1 MQRYD
6 YERNL
11 ADLQDK
17 YGQDQATDAY
27 AKFISQQRFKRQRDL
42 SNQGFQRQFPEAVV
56 GMNRGMGSR
65 VRSGVFGSRL
75 QNHFSDFNQ
84 NLGQLDQSQAAEQSQ
99 FELQAAQRKQAY
111 QRALM
116 LLQEQLAAGQV
127 GESPFASYSSVYGN
141 Q

>member
-75 QNHFSDFNQ
+75 QNHFGDFN
-84 NLGQLDQSQAAEQSQ
+84 NALGQLDQDEAGEQSQ
-99 FELQAAQRKQAY
+99 FAIQGAQREQAY
-111 QRALM
+111 RRALM
-116 LLQEQLAAGQV
+116 LLQEQLAQGQAGA
-127 GESPFASYSSVYGN
+127 SPFATYSNVWGN
-141 Q
+141 